1 MMNFSGWYSER
12 YSAARV
18 ANDMRRQNSM
28 IMLAGLVAGLSAL
41 SAFSASAV
49 QSDACPCSDKAV
61 PALPP
66 ALLEKA
72 REQAVIDGD
81 AARKVMDKARELAKA
96 MTLPENIHKEAGIKA
111 AQKSNADFRK
121 PEFQQKIADELNRQ
135 KDLFL
140 PESRRVKQ
148 QEQAAK
154 VIFAETEKVY
164 LFLSSSI
171 PEASFQAY
179 MASLEGVP
187 EIVPVMQGMVGGLG
201 KEHKEE
207 RAQWWGK
214 VLQKD
219 PTCEKALEKPCEL
232 IKPAISVK
240 PALFKQ
246 YSVTEVP
253 ALVYDRGDG
262 IYHIQG
268 DVGIVTLLEKVNQ
281 EAKSPGLTAVITK
294 IRGSR

>member
-1 MMNFSGWYSER
+1 
-12 YSAARV
+12 
-18 ANDMRRQNSM
+18 MRRHISL
-28 IMLAGLVAGLSAL
+28 IMLAGLVVGLSAL
-41 SAFSASAV
+41 SALAV

-66 ALLEKA
+66 VLLEKA
-72 REQAVIDGD
+72 REQAVIDD
-81 AARKVMDKARELAKA
+81 EATRKVMDKARELAKA
-96 MTLPENIHKEAGIKA
+96 MTLAENIHKEAGIKA

-121 PEFQQKIADELNRQ
+121 PEFQQKIADELTRQ
-135 KDLFL
+135 TDLFL

-171 PEASFQAY
+171 PEASFQGY
-179 MASLEGVP
+179 MASLEDVP

-207 RAQWWGK
+207 RVQWWSK

-219 PTCEKALEKPCEL
+219 PTCEKRQEKPCEL
-232 IKPAISVK
+232 IKSAISIK

-246 YSVTEVP
+246 YSITEVP

-281 EAKSPGLTAVITK
+281 EAKSPVLTAVITK